1 MNLDQKMMRE
11 FVEKKLQRGGYS
23 SIAATDFPCGVWI
36 KKDTDTQLYVVCL
49 FDDAGK
55 LAADRWRIDRVM
67 DYAAQKVRE
76 QNSGR
81 CQFLALVLSEDFS
94 VSKQLLEGSYPRWF
108 VDGDGQMVIFDDQPS
123 EFCDLYP
130 VLTRKETLM
139 DRFKGKGISV
149 NRIPEATLILVILNV
164 IIQCIVAVGEI
175 GGKDSALLE
184 WMVLRIGPFIQKP
197 EWWRLATSVFLHFGW
212 EHLFNNMLVL
222 LYLGSLAE
230 RCLGKKRFL
239 AVYLFSGIGAN
250 IVSVWWYVH
259 QGELLVA
266 TAGASGAIFGIA
278 GLLLGIVL
286 LSKGRFEGITL
297 RQLVLMM
304 FFTLYHGFAESG
316 VNNCAHIAGGVI
328 GFVCGIL
335 IFLQMRRCKAAE
347 R

>member
-11 FVEKKLQRGGYS
+11 FVEKKLQHGGYN
-23 SIAATDFPCGVWI
+23 SIAAADFPCGVWI
-36 KKDTDTQLYVVCL
+36 KKETQLHVVCL
-49 FDDAGK
+49 FDDVSK
-55 LAADRWRIDRVM
+55 LVSDRWRIDRVM

-76 QNSGR
+76 QNPGM
-81 CQFLALVLSEDFS
+81 CQFLALILSDDFS
-94 VSKQLLEGSYPRWF
+94 ASKQLLEGSYPRWF
-108 VDGDGQMVIFDDQPS
+108 VDGDGQPVIFDGQPS
-123 EFCDLYP
+123 EFGDLYSI
-130 VLTRKETLM
+130 LTRKEKIT
-139 DRFKGKGISV
+139 DRFKGNRISI
-149 NRIPEATLILVILNV
+149 NRIPEATLMLVIINS
-164 IIQCIVAVGEI
+164 IIQCIVAIGEI
-175 GGKDSALLE
+175 GGRDSALMD
-184 WMVLRIGPFIQKP
+184 WMVLQIGEFVQKP

-212 EHLFNNMLVL
+212 DHLFNNMLVL

-230 RCLGKKRFL
+230 RCLGKKHFI
-239 AVYLFSGIGAN
+239 AVYLLSGIGAN

-278 GLLLGIVL
+278 GLLLCIVL
-286 LSKGRFEGITL
+286 LSKGHFEGITL

-335 IFLQMRRCKAAE
+335 IFQRMRRRKAAK